1 MAILTTQQR
10 GEIHA
15 YLCRRFGYGGVTK
28 ADVQAVVDATD
39 AWIDTNAAAFN
50 AALPEPGK
58 SGLTLTQKTIV
69 FCFVALKRAGIEV

>member
-15 YLCRRFGYGGVTK
+15 YLCRRFGYGVITK
-28 ADVQAVVDATD
+28 ADVQAVVDAADSWQD
-39 AWIDTNAAAFN
+39 ANAAAFN

-58 SGLTLTQKTIV
+58 TALNLTQKTIV
-69 FCFVALKRAGIEV
+69 FCYVALRRAGIEV